1 MLLWGIEH
9 FKLKHWETNITI
21 SSIWSFLA
29 LQSILL
35 EVINVSAYNCRETQ
49 VWSLDWEDPLEEE
62 METHSR
68 LLAWKI
74 PWTEEPGGLQSMGS
88 QRAGHDRAHL
98 ATLTHMLQSS
108 TRNIHTLQN
117 TTLEI
122 HASCYTWTMPRVTLM
137 FIAELFMTDKRW
149 QWPVSIN
156 RWRGQQNAVVYI
168 MKHYSVLKRKE
179 ILTHATRTSY

>member
-1 MLLWGIEH
+1 MLCVYVDM
-9 FKLKHWETNITI
+9 
-21 SSIWSFLA
+21 
-29 LQSILL
+29 
-35 EVINVSAYNCRETQ
+35 VIQMVKNLPASLETQ